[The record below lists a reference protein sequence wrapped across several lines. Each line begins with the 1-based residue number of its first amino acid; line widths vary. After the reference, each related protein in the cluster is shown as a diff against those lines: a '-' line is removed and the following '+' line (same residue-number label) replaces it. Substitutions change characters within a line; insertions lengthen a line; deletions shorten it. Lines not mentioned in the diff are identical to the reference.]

1 MAAKKKNLAVRVIS
15 ALLLLPIVL
24 VALWWG
30 GLPLTVLV
38 SLASA
43 LVALELYGMVGVRPT
58 HPAAVVGWLSAAS
71 FAWFAGDLGARWPWL
86 VGVVAL
92 APIATFSLS
101 TLRPPG
107 RDLARAAQGAAWIA
121 TSIPYA
127 GLLAAVVGLR
137 SLPEGIVW
145 TLLALAMTWGN
156 DTGAYFAGL
165 GFGKN
170 KLYPLVSPNK
180 TWEGFAGGMIVSILM
195 VWIVRLFEPSLTWI
209 DVIVLGGG
217 AGILG
222 PLGDLSESM
231 IKRAY
236 GVKDSGRLIPGH
248 GGIFDRIDAL
258 LFIAPWTWA
267 YLSFLRG

>member
-1 MAAKKKNLAVRVIS
+1 MAGKKKNLVVRVLS

-24 VALWWG
+24 VALWLG
-30 GLPLTVLV
+30 GLPLTALV

-43 LVALELYGMVGVRPT
+43 LVALELYGMVGVSPR
-58 HPAAVVGWLSAAS
+58 HPAAVAGLVAAAS
-71 FAWFAGDLGARWPWL
+71 FAWFAGDLEGRLPWV
-86 VGVVAL
+86 VGVLAL
-92 APIATFSLS
+92 APIVTFSLS

-107 RDLARAAQGAAWIA
+107 GDLGRAATGAAWICA
-121 TSIPYA
+121 SIPYA

-137 SLPEGIVW
+137 ALPEGITW

-156 DTGAYFAGL
+156 DTGAYFSGL
-165 GFGKN
+165 VFGKH

-180 TWEGFAGGMIVSILM
+180 TWEGFAGGMVTSILA
-195 VWIVRLFEPSLTWI
+195 VWIVRLFEPSLTWV
-209 DVIVLGGG
+209 DVLLLGGV

-231 IKRAY
+231 IKRAH

-258 LFIAPWTWA
+258 LFIAPWTLA
-267 YLSFLRG
+267 YLAYLRG